1 MDARAANGFTLAHLS
16 HSSCGKYLRIG
27 HEAAVHR
34 QFEPGDSE
42 QDERRH
48 MRATARVQ
56 VENEWAKVTEWRFA
70 PGAETGH
77 HVHQYDYIVVP
88 MTSGLLRLEDSTGSR
103 EVTLTSGV
111 SYAREKGV
119 SHNVINANA
128 FEFRFL
134 EIEILRGNG

>member
-1 MDARAANGFTLAHLS
+1 
-16 HSSCGKYLRIG
+16 
-27 HEAAVHR
+27 
-34 QFEPGDSE
+34 
-42 QDERRH
+42 
-48 MRATARVQ
+48 MRATAQVQ
-56 VENEWAKVTEWRFA
+56 VENAWAKVTEWRFA

-134 EIEILRGNG
+134 EIEILRGNVGRPA